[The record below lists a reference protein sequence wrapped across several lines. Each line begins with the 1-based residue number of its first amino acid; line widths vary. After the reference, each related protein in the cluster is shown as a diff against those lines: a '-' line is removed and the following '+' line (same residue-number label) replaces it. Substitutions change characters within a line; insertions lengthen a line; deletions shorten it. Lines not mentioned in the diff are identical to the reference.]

1 MFNYITNVT
10 FISESRGKAKS
21 MNVSVKPPTEHATPH
36 VSVLRDVQGADRVL
50 TPDALAFVAGLQA
63 KFGEQLR
70 VLLQNRQYAQMHYN
84 TGLLPHFLEETEDVR
99 EGDWRAAPV
108 PGVLAD
114 RRVEIT
120 GPVDRKMMI
129 NALNS
134 GAKVFMADFEDAT
147 APSFANIVAGHA
159 NMLDYRDGT
168 LAFDN
173 PKNGKSYRVGDNPA
187 LLIVRPR
194 GLHLP
199 EENVFVD
206 GRPISAALFDI
217 GINLFHC
224 GKALLEQGI
233 GPFYYLPKMQGHRAA
248 RLWNSILTH
257 AEEVLG
263 LPAGA
268 VKVTVLIETLPAA
281 FVMDEIIYELRD
293 RIVGLNCGR
302 WDYIFS
308 YIKCLQA
315 HGEYVLP
322 DRAEVTM
329 DRDFLD
335 AYSELLVQTCHKRG
349 IHAMGGMAAQI
360 PVKGDDAA
368 NDAAFDKVRADKLRE
383 VKAGHDGTWVA
394 HPDLVPVAMEVFDSH
409 MPAPNQIDTPRES
422 RKITEEMLLKPHKGT
437 ITEAGV
443 RGNLSVAIAYLA
455 NWISG
460 RGAVPLNNLME
471 DAATAEI
478 ARMQLWQWIRHKA
491 EVTTGDGTVR
501 VLDADWMA
509 GMIQAE
515 IEALL
520 EQLGAGGFHRGHYA
534 SAIRIVQEAVLADT
548 PPEFLTI
555 PAYAVLNALD

>member
-1 MFNYITNVT
+1 M
-10 FISESRGKAKS
+10 
-21 MNVSVKPPTEHATPH
+21 
-36 VSVLRDVQGADRVL
+36 SVLREAPGTERVL
-50 TPDALAFVAGLQA
+50 TPEALTFVAGLQT

-70 VLLQNRQYAQMHYN
+70 IMLQNRHTSQMHFD
-84 TGLLPHFLEETEDVR
+84 TGLLPYFREETEDVR
-99 EGDWRAAPV
+99 DGDWCAAPV
-108 PGVLAD
+108 PEVLAD

-147 APSFANIVAGHA
+147 APSFANIIAGHA
-159 NMLDYRDGT
+159 NMLDYREGT
-168 LAFDN
+168 LALDDA
-173 PKNGKSYRVGDNPA
+173 KTGKSYRVGDNPA
-187 LLIVRPR
+187 LLIPRPR
-194 GLHLP
+194 GLHLM

-217 GINLFHC
+217 GLLLFHC
-224 GKALLEQGI
+224 GEALHAKGI
-233 GPFYYLPKMQGHRAA
+233 GPFFYLPKIQGHTAA
-248 RLWNSILTH
+248 RFWNNVLNH
-257 AEEVLG
+257 CEDVLG
-263 LPAGA
+263 LPQGTT
-268 VKVTVLIETLPAA
+268 KVTVLIETLPAA
-281 FVMDEIIYELRD
+281 FVMDEIIHELQD

-308 YIKCLQA
+308 YIKCLREHPA
-315 HGEYVLP
+315 YLLP
-322 DRAEVTM
+322 DRAQVTM
-329 DRDFLD
+329 DRDFLA
-335 AYSELLVQTCHKRG
+335 AYSDLLVQTCHRRG

-360 PVKGDDAA
+360 PVKGDEAA
-368 NDAAFDKVRADKLRE
+368 NSAAFDKVRADKLRE

-394 HPDLVPVAMEVFDSH
+394 HPDLVPVAMEVFDTH
-409 MPAPNQIDTPRES
+409 MPGPNQIDAPRET
-422 RKITEEMLLKPHKGT
+422 RKITEEMLLAPHQGQ

-478 ARMQLWQWIRHKA
+478 ARMQLWQWNRHGAIVHLSGGGDRKMSEVWLA
-491 EVTTGDGTVR
+491 E
-501 VLDADWMA
+501 L
-509 GMIQAE
+509 IQQE
-515 IEALL
+515 IETLL
-520 EQLGAGGFHRGHYA
+520 AQHDATGFHRGRYA
-534 SAIRIVQEAVLADT
+534 SAIRIVQEAVLAKT